1 MKIEFFE
8 ETNFSYR
15 RKQDLEKDLN
25 LHWIARNM
33 AGDKVGDIPAI
44 LQVLQ
49 HPLTTESEIEKRQQV
64 VTAACENSSVT
75 YQLRDRIVSLS
86 ENLTRGLHAIL
97 DSRGKHLME
106 QTMIGVHVET
116 IRELVQ
122 GLSEIS
128 QMEQKIRRFSKRL
141 HLTIF
146 MTVFVRQSRPK
157 D

>member
-64 VTAACENSSVT
+64 VTAACEKASAGPDCFAFGKSDPWTACDFRQPRETFDGTDDDWCACRNNS
-75 YQLRDRIVSLS
+75 
-86 ENLTRGLHAIL
+86 G
-97 DSRGKHLME
+97 
-106 QTMIGVHVET
+106 IGAGT
-116 IRELVQ
+116 
-122 GLSEIS
+122 
-128 QMEQKIRRFSKRL
+128 F
-141 HLTIF
+141 
-146 MTVFVRQSRPK
+146 
-157 D
+157 

>member
-64 VTAACENSSVT
+64 VTAACEKASVT

-128 QMEQKIRRFSKRL
+128 QMGAKNPE
-141 HLTIF
+141 IF
-146 MTVFVRQSRPK
+146 KETAFNYFYDSFCEASRPK

>member
-64 VTAACENSSVT
+64 VTAACEKASVT

-97 DSRGKHLME
+97 DSRGFRL
-106 QTMIGVHVET
+106 
-116 IRELVQ
+116 
-122 GLSEIS
+122 LSEEPVWNDPENI
-128 QMEQKIRRFSKRL
+128 
-141 HLTIF
+141 
-146 MTVFVRQSRPK
+146 
-157 D
+157 